1 MLWDILQTKLDY
13 AYLGDRIVV
22 LVLLLGTLSAFSL
35 PWVWLEHHD
44 TPSSGLEL
52 LVLLA
57 SKSGE
62 TRYMSEAVPTEAVI
76 VIGAPILAAAC
87 VALAMVRYRYAEAPV
102 ILALVLVGC
111 AVGLDYVVVHL
122 KSPVSESSYLGLKL
136 LALTSTLIVLYGI
149 GTKLYPRLRSR
160 FRRGL

>member
-57 SKSGE
+57 SKS
-62 TRYMSEAVPTEAVI
+62 VKP
-76 VIGAPILAAAC
+76 
-87 VALAMVRYRYAEAPV
+87 
-102 ILALVLVGC
+102 
-111 AVGLDYVVVHL
+111 
-122 KSPVSESSYLGLKL
+122 
-136 LALTSTLIVLYGI
+136 
-149 GTKLYPRLRSR
+149 GTCQRPFPR
-160 FRRGL
+160 RR